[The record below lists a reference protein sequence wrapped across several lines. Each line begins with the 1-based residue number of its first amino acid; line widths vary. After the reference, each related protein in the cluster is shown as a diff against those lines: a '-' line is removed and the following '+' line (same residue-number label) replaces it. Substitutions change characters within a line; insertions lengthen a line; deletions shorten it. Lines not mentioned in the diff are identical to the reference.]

1 MGFSAL
7 EANWLASEFCA
18 VRSEET
24 AKGEPQKMWMST
36 FGPARAWQN
45 DLKWTQPWG
54 PAITSKYLQRVPD
67 DYSNGD
73 TELETAARIASPG
86 RRSAIESERR
96 IAQTIESAIKSDL
109 HLIQWIEARNHYY
122 DASSSR
128 GRRRQSLKQMETI
141 ALDEKANAEQ
151 ILPLLKMDSRL
162 GYASDGTGL
171 IRGGLFTPDL
181 VEWKLGELDDVLLRQ
196 IPKLSESSENHPD
209 NR

>member
-1 MGFSAL
+1 MIIQTGTPSLKPLPGLLLPAD
-7 EANWLASEFCA
+7 AQ
-18 VRSEET
+18 RSNRS
-24 AKGEPQKMWMST
+24 GE
-36 FGPARAWQN
+36 
-45 DLKWTQPWG
+45 
-54 PAITSKYLQRVPD
+54 
-67 DYSNGD
+67 
-73 TELETAARIASPG
+73 
-86 RRSAIESERR
+86 
-96 IAQTIESAIKSDL
+96 SDL
-109 HLIQWIEARNHYY
+109 HLIQWIEARNNYY

-128 GRRRQSLKQMETI
+128 GRRQSLKQMETI

-162 GYASDGTGL
+162 GYASDGAGL